1 MIEPITVTYEVPPP
15 IRERVVPVP
24 ESDWSHLESRI
35 SSIEEIGI
43 IFNIAFGGFV
53 AIIITAFATAFTL
66 SPGNQNYWPFI
77 TVGIAALVCTIL
89 CCIFAHRLNKCNNAH
104 KEDILEDLR
113 ILKSRYIRDEI
124 EPQ

>member
-1 MIEPITVTYEVPPP
+1 MDVPNTTQDIRIEPITVTYEVPPP

-53 AIIITAFATAFTL
+53 AIMITAFATAFTL

-89 CCIFAHRLNKCNNAH
+89 CCIFAYRLNNVIMLIK
-104 KEDILEDLR
+104 R
-113 ILKSRYIRDEI
+113 IFLKT
-124 EPQ
+124 